1 MTRRALFTAI
11 TGEYET
17 LNELQGPARGSLD
30 ALCFTDNPNLSSDT
44 WKIVY
49 IEPAFP
55 LDPIRSQRSVKVVRH
70 AELLN
75 YDQTLYIDN
84 SVRLKVDPSTIL
96 DAWLASAELAMP
108 EHRFRESVD
117 AEFDADIE
125 HRLDSRDRVLEQ
137 HHHYSEAYP
146 QCLAEKPLWGAL
158 IARKNTESVALFERI
173 WLDHVLRYS
182 RRDQLSAVV
191 AAEISGVSLN
201 RVQLDNYDS
210 TVHFWPIASARSKE
224 LRHGFWPD
232 VSELEN
238 RIADS
243 EREIASLK
251 SELFAVWG
259 SPSWKLTRPLRGVA
273 NHLGRPPK
281 SD

>member
-49 IEPAFP
+49 IKPAFP
-55 LDPIRSQRSVKVVRH
+55 LDPIRSQRSVKILRH

-84 SVRLKVDPSTIL
+84 TVRLKVDPSTIL
-96 DAWLASAELAMP
+96 DAWLANAELAMP
-108 EHRFRESVD
+108 EHSFRESVD
-117 AEFDADIE
+117 AEFDAVIE
-125 HRLDSRDRVLEQ
+125 HRVDSRDRVIEQ
-137 HHHYSEAYP
+137 HHHYADAYP

-182 RRDQLSAVV
+182 RRDQLSSVV

-210 TVHFWPIASARSKE
+210 TVHSWPIASDRSKE
-224 LRHGFWPD
+224 VRHEFWPD
-232 VSELEN
+232 ASELED

-251 SELFAVWG
+251 SELFAIWQ
-259 SPSWKLTRPLRGVA
+259 SPLWKITRPLRGIA
-273 NHLGRPPK
+273 KLFRRLTTG
-281 SD
+281 D